1 MEATVSFSSRK
12 ISWCLLFLC
21 WTGSALQAQ
30 EEIQA
35 RLDKLR
41 ENPLFQQLLE
51 QSRPGLTDTQKK
63 LLERALESMSEE
75 EIDDALKSLGLAID
89 GSPAMRKERLKVAIG
104 LSRPQE
110 LPSAP
115 RTEGIGIENA
125 AEGEFMRGE
134 DDKTGLL
141 ILRGRI
147 RLRLAQGTVLADTVI
162 VDTNRKEL
170 FAEGNLVYTRAPG
183 KDGKGGGEI
192 RAERLLYD
200 QRLGTGILYNA
211 DGYLNPVYFMGQS
224 IQQIGEKKI
233 SVSHVYFTTCS
244 ARRPH
249 YNFTARKV
257 WLYDD
262 EKVAAAGVL
271 YYVGG
276 IPLLPLPFL
285 YASPWGTGIITQM
298 GYGNIQGFFMQN
310 TYQFSVPDAYT
321 SSFLPTGYR
330 FKADIYE
337 RTGHSFGLDFFRFSQ
352 NLNYYVELGASE
364 FHRYEVAGD
373 FRTKGQFRITNEV
386 TRTDGTI
393 GRDEYKW
400 FKAFAILNYRAANMK
415 TNNVRNVHLRFEDYT
430 HRFYEF
436 EFGGRYQPTSTLP
449 ALYQKGEA
457 DRGLIRNNTNW
468 NLVYNE
474 AFDDFSIRV
483 QASRDRV
490 WLESSK
496 FSDSEFVPLTDVVPS
511 VDIKKKWTLGRLPWL
526 DTPVIWENTI
536 HSDLTK
542 TYSSGNLFQTK
553 NLNQFVSSLR
563 TFISPL
569 QYVTFQPQIGYGA
582 QRTTAHTPT
591 RVNYTTT
598 GTVTVQG
605 VNTTD
610 FKALEKEAARQSYQF
625 LFTEDELVLGPD
637 LIFLRTIYRRK
648 ESFKEE
654 EKDAPAVNVY
664 GFDQNQKVHE
674 VEGSLEAYPINR
686 LSLSLTSIYD
696 LRQFQFPVEQKD
708 RWYYPVFR
716 ADYYLDFINL
726 FREERENLL
735 SRRKLHFMG
744 LRISND
750 YIYDARN
757 KRDHGNVAGLSF
769 ESGGF
774 DLLLLRRLRFFEA
787 GFYWYHVYYNPSLD
801 HMRFNM
807 KLDLQIMRWLFLE
820 MELESRATEVE
831 RYRKD
836 SRDQSGNYNYVSFP
850 QDLVN
855 ASGLAGR
862 QRRENSVFN
871 IGTFEG
877 AMVFDLHDFEFR
889 LGYRMEQRSMLA
901 GSGTIENV
909 TFYDSKVFFSL
920 TLLRFDIG
928 GVSDRPSRFVID
940 RRRVR
945 PQDIGRLPVQSSRLF

>member
-1 MEATVSFSSRK
+1 MEPTVPSLRRK
-12 ISWCLLFLC
+12 IACLVLFC
-21 WTGSALQAQ
+21 SSTALHAQ
-30 EEIQA
+30 EEIQE
-35 RLDKLR
+35 RLDRLR
-41 ENPLFQQLLE
+41 SNPLFQQIFE

-63 LLERALESMSEE
+63 LLLKAVDSLSEE
-75 EIDDALKSLGLAID
+75 EIDEALKSLGLAVD
-89 GSPAMRKERLKVAIG
+89 GSAAMRKERLKVAVG
-104 LSRPQE
+104 LSKPQE
-110 LPSAP
+110 LPQAP
-115 RTEGIGIENA
+115 RSDAIGIENA

-147 RLRLAQGTVLADTVI
+147 RLRLPQGTVLADTVI

-170 FAEGNLVYTRAPG
+170 FAEGNLIYTRNPG
-183 KDGKGGGEI
+183 KDGEGGGEI
-192 RAERLLYD
+192 QAERMLYD

-211 DGYLNPVYFMGQS
+211 DGFLSPVYFMGQS

-244 ARRPH
+244 QRRPH

-257 WLYDD
+257 WLYED

-285 YASPWGTGIITQM
+285 YASPWGTGIISQM
-298 GYGNIQGFFMQN
+298 GYGQIQGFYMQN

-321 SSFLPTGYR
+321 SSFLPTAYR

-337 RTGHSFGLDFFRFSQ
+337 RTGHSFGIDFFRFSPG
-352 NLNYYVELGASE
+352 LNYYVELGASE
-364 FHRYEVAGD
+364 FKRYEVAGD
-373 FRTKGQFRITNEV
+373 FRTTGQFRITNAV
-386 TRTDGTI
+386 TRADGTI
-393 GRDEYKW
+393 GKDEYKW
-400 FKAFAILNYRAANMK
+400 YKAFALLNYRAQNLK
-415 TNNVRNVHLRFEDYT
+415 NNSVRNVQLRFEDYS
-430 HRFYEF
+430 HRMYEF
-436 EFGGRYQPTSTLP
+436 EFGGRYTPTSTIP
-449 ALYQKGEA
+449 ALYQRGEA
-457 DRGLIRNNTNW
+457 DRGLIRNTTNW

-483 QASRDRV
+483 QAQRDRA
-490 WLESSK
+490 WLENSNYQDSQ
-496 FSDSEFVPLTDVVPS
+496 FIPVSDIAPS
-511 VDIKKKWTLGRLPWL
+511 VDLKKKWTLGRIPWL
-526 DTPVIWENTI
+526 DTPVIWENALY
-536 HSDLTK
+536 SDLTK
-542 TYSSGNLFQTK
+542 TYSSGKTYQTK
-553 NLNQFVSSLR
+553 NTNLFTSGLR
-563 TFISPL
+563 TFFSPI
-569 QYVTFQPQIGYGA
+569 QYVTFQPFVGYGA
-582 QRTTAHTPT
+582 QKTTAHTPT

-598 GTVTVQG
+598 GTVTTQG
-605 VNTTD
+605 VSTND

-637 LIFLRTIYRRK
+637 LLFLRAIYRRK

-696 LRQFQFPVEQKD
+696 LRQYQFPVEQKD

-735 SRRKLHFMG
+735 SRRKMHFMG

-757 KRDHGNVAGLSF
+757 KRDHGNIAGLSF

-774 DLLLLRRLRFFEA
+774 DLVLLRRLRFFEA
-787 GFYWYHVYYNPSLD
+787 GFYWYHVYYNPALD

-807 KLDLQIMRWLFLE
+807 KLDLQILRWLFLE
-820 MELESRATEVE
+820 TELESRATEIE

-836 SRDQSGNYNYVSFP
+836 SKDSNGYYNYVSFP

-862 QRRENSVFN
+862 QRRENAVFN

-877 AMVFDLHDFEFR
+877 ALVMDLHDFEFR

-901 GSGTIENV
+901 AAGTIENV
-909 TFYDSKVFFSL
+909 TFYDSKVYFSL

-928 GVSDRPSRFVID
+928 GVSDRPSRFIID

-945 PQDIGRLPVQSSRLF
+945 PQDIGRLPVQSSRLY